1 MGIVSYL
8 VNSLFLCV
16 LKLLYVFLFLSHFS
30 FHPVSYHSIRDI
42 LLTMSEAPR
51 TLLGA
56 ILKFPTELISEISI
70 ENVSR
75 DQREY
80 VDFEK
85 MIALDGIAL
94 INILAMEASVTLEFG
109 AAKWDHA

>member
-1 MGIVSYL
+1 
-8 VNSLFLCV
+8 
-16 LKLLYVFLFLSHFS
+16 
-30 FHPVSYHSIRDI
+30 
-42 LLTMSEAPR
+42 MSEAPR